1 MHTAKC
7 GDTAFFLFIV
17 SVQVGFTFDFLFSN
31 SVRLIPMSFRQPDSP
46 VFESDACYALHFP
59 PLTFAIILPK
69 SLDIANPGAHCD
81 SLDNCYLAD
90 DLEIHLGILASLAMP
105 SLSRVTQLWI
115 DTAREFGDPI

>member
-1 MHTAKC
+1 
-7 GDTAFFLFIV
+7 
-17 SVQVGFTFDFLFSN
+17 
-31 SVRLIPMSFRQPDSP
+31 MSFRQPDSP

-69 SLDIANPGAHCD
+69 SLDIANPGAHGD

-115 DTAREFGDPI
+115 DTAREFGDPIPKPKGHPAFNPNLPFLVLVFPPRPLRPPW